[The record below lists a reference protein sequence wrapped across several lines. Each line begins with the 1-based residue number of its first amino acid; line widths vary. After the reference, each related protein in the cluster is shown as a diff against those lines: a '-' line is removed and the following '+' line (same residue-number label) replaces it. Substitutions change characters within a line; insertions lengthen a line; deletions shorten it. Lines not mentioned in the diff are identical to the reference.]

1 MVIFKKSR
9 VGEIVLDTPI
19 NPLNFALNVDISP
32 NPYFWRKIFM
42 NRGLILTGFLAI
54 SLGFF
59 GCGSN
64 APDANEELVKVKA
77 DLIRA
82 RETADSANQQ
92 AVDLKKQLDQ
102 YSTEMK
108 GLRDTYDEDH
118 KTMEDLYKLQA
129 ETKANYL
136 SLKDNTTTKIDALE
150 AKLGQSEQVTSFQA
164 QLDSIR
170 ALIDSATAEQQ
181 IGALK
186 NDLAQ
191 NIAHITMLK
200 GKVDS
205 LANLTKS
212 ADASPTDSLMG
223 AFADFEMRAHDNLI
237 QLTDD
242 LKTIQQ
248 HIRTQ
253 DSATYDILSQLVL
266 LENKILSLTNSFNEI
281 MNMSPVQAQAP
292 ASSGGS
298 QMYQSNYA
306 QSPGTTRSQMT
317 EEEYKNQYIDA
328 LSSYQNGNYND
339 AVRMFNAL
347 INSNRNNDLADNA
360 QYWIA
365 ESFYSEDNYQRAIVE
380 FQKVFDFSNS
390 NKADAAQFKIG
401 YCYLNMGNASMAR
414 SEFQKFLNVYPKS
427 DLVQKATQI
436 LAKL

>member
-1 MVIFKKSR
+1 
-9 VGEIVLDTPI
+9 
-19 NPLNFALNVDISP
+19 
-32 NPYFWRKIFM
+32 M
-42 NRGLILTGFLAI
+42 NRGLILTGLLAI
-54 SLGFF
+54 SLGFY
-59 GCGSN
+59 GCGSS

-82 RETADSANQQ
+82 RETADSATQQ
-92 AVDLKKQLDQ
+92 VADLKKQLDQ

-136 SLKDNTTTKIDALE
+136 SLKDNTNTKLE
-150 AKLGQSEQVTSFQA
+150 TIESKIGQSQQVSVFQA
-164 QLDSIR
+164 QLDSIKL
-170 ALIDSATAEQQ
+170 LIDSAIADQQ
-181 IGALK
+181 ISSLK
-186 NDLAQ
+186 NDISQ
-191 NIAHITMLK
+191 NTTSISALQ
-200 GKVDS
+200 GGLDS
-205 LANLTKS
+205 LITLTTKT
-212 ADASPTDSLMG
+212 AVSPTDSLMS
-223 AFADFEMRAHDNLI
+223 AFADFEIQANDNL
-237 QLTDD
+237 LELNDD
-242 LKTIQQ
+242 IKTIQQ

-281 MNMSPVQAQAP
+281 MNMSPAQPQAP
-292 ASSGGS
+292 ATSMNTPVYQPNYSQPVGS
-298 QMYQSNYA
+298 N
-306 QSPGTTRSQMT
+306 RSQMT
-317 EEEYKNQYIDA
+317 EEDYKNQYIDA
-328 LSSYQNGNYND
+328 LSNYQNGNYNE

-380 FQKVFDFSNS
+380 FQKVFDFPNS

-401 YCYLNMGNASMAR
+401 YCFLNMGNASMAR
-414 SEFQKFLNVYPKS
+414 TEFQKFLSLYPKS
-427 DLVQKATQI
+427 DLAQKATQI